1 MDTKSIKVSEEVYK
15 QLWDLKWDL
24 RVKSM
29 DDVLKYLLKKGME
42 AK

>member
-1 MDTKSIKVSEEVYK
+1 MDNKSIKVSEEVYK

-24 RVKSM
+24 RVKNM
-29 DDVLKYLLKKGME
+29 DSVIKHLLKKGLE